1 MRRSLPGLFD
11 RFFEDYSQKTGGF
24 SVSLPLIGIMGVF
37 ILLAVLFLLG
47 MPVSFA
53 MCIVG
58 FCGFWY
64 VVSFKAAITMVGAD
78 IWSIFSK
85 YGLTVVPFFIFLG
98 YLAFNSGIAE
108 KLYNTAYK
116 WVGHWNGGLAIATI
130 GADELFAAICG
141 SNTAPAA
148 TMGAVALPQMKKY
161 NYDTI
166 LSSGTVVTG
175 GTLGTVMPPSVVL
188 IIIGLQT
195 EQSIIKL
202 FLGGILPA
210 ILLGILFVL
219 TIWVLCR
226 INPKLGPAG
235 PKTNL
240 KDKVKSL
247 TGIVEAIAIF
257 SLVIGGLYA
266 GLFTP
271 TEAGAV
277 GVFFT
282 LIVTALTRRL
292 TRKGLVNSI
301 TDTLKISCMVF
312 FLVTGAIIFGR
323 FLAVT
328 RLPFM
333 VADFAS
339 GLPTSPYVILAVIL
353 LIYLIGGCFM
363 DSLGFLV
370 LTIPIF
376 FPLGMTLGFD
386 PIWYAV
392 ILTMVTT
399 MGAITPPVGVNIY
412 VVKALAPEIEL
423 GTIFKSVSFFLLAC
437 IVCVII
443 LIIFPQ
449 IVLFIPEM
457 AH

>member
-1 MRRSLPGLFD
+1 MSLTLVGI
-11 RFFEDYSQKTGGF
+11 
-24 SVSLPLIGIMGVF
+24 IGIV
-37 ILLAVLFLLG
+37 ILLAVLFFLG
-47 MPVSFA
+47 MPVGFA
-53 MCIVG
+53 MGIVG

-64 VVSFKAAITMVGAD
+64 VVSFKAALTMAGGDVWAT
-78 IWSIFSK
+78 FSK
-85 YGLTVVPFFIFLG
+85 YGLTVVPLFIFMG

-108 KLYNTAYK
+108 RLYKAAYK
-116 WVGHWNGGLAIATI
+116 WFGHWRGGLAIATI

-141 SNTAPAA
+141 SNTATAA
-148 TMGAVALPQMKKY
+148 TMGTVALPQMEKY
-161 NYDTI
+161 NYDTR

-195 EQSIIKL
+195 EQSIVKL

-219 TIWVLCR
+219 TIFVLCR
-226 INPKLGPAG
+226 LNPEFGPAG
-235 PKTNL
+235 PKTSL
-240 KDKVKSL
+240 KEKIKSL
-247 TGIVEAIAIF
+247 TGIIEAIAIF
-257 SLVIGGLYA
+257 ILVIGGLYA
-266 GLFTP
+266 GIFTP

-277 GVFFT
+277 GVLFT
-282 LIVTALTRRL
+282 LIVTATTRRL
-292 TRKGLVNSI
+292 TWKGLVSSMI
-301 TDTLKISCMVF
+301 ETLKISCMVF

-323 FLAVT
+323 FLAIT

-339 GLPTSPYVILAVIL
+339 TLPVSPFTVLAIVL
-353 LIYLIGGCFM
+353 LIYLVGGCFV

-376 FPLGMTLGFD
+376 FPLGMALGFD
-386 PIWYAV
+386 PIWYAI

-412 VVKALAPEIEL
+412 VVKALAPEIGL

-437 IVCVII
+437 VICIII
-443 LIIFPQ
+443 LIVFPQ
-449 IVLFIPEM
+449 IVLVIPAM
-457 AH
+457 IH

>member
-1 MRRSLPGLFD
+1 MSP
-11 RFFEDYSQKTGGF
+11 T
-24 SVSLPLIGIMGVF
+24 LIGIIGII
-37 ILLAVLFLLG
+37 ILLAVLFFLG
-47 MPVSFA
+47 MPVGFA
-53 MCIVG
+53 MGVVG

-64 VVSFKAAITMVGAD
+64 VVSFKAAMNIVGMD
-78 IWSIFSK
+78 IWTIFSS
-85 YGLTVVPFFIFLG
+85 YGLTVVPLFVFLG

-108 KLYNTAYK
+108 RLYTAAYK
-116 WVGHWNGGLAIATI
+116 WFGHWRGGLAIATI

-141 SNTAPAA
+141 SNTATAA
-148 TMGAVALPQMKKY
+148 TMGAVALPQMTRYK
-161 NYDTI
+161 YDTR
-166 LSSGTVVTG
+166 LSSGTIVTG

-210 ILLGILFVL
+210 ILLGLLFIL
-219 TIWVLCR
+219 TIVVLCR
-226 INPKLGPAG
+226 IYPKFGPAG
-235 PKTNL
+235 PRFSFKE
-240 KDKVKSL
+240 KIKSL
-247 TGIVEAIAIF
+247 VGVIEAVVIF
-257 SLVIGGLYA
+257 ALVIGGLYV

-282 LIVTALTRRL
+282 LAVTIATGRL
-292 TRKGLVNSI
+292 TWKGFISSV
-301 TDTLKISCMVF
+301 TDSLKISCMVF

-333 VADFAS
+333 VAEFAS
-339 GLPTSPYVILAVIL
+339 SLPVSPYVVLALIL
-353 LIYLIGGCFM
+353 LIYLVGGCFI

-376 FPLGMTLGFD
+376 FPLGMALGFD
-386 PIWYAV
+386 PIWYAI

-423 GTIFKSVSFFLLAC
+423 GTIFKSVSYFLMAC
-437 IVCVII
+437 IVCIVI
-443 LIIFPQ
+443 LIIFPE
-449 IVLFIPEM
+449 IVLIIPNM
-457 AH
+457 AK

>member
-1 MRRSLPGLFD
+1 LSLTLVGI
-11 RFFEDYSQKTGGF
+11 
-24 SVSLPLIGIMGVF
+24 IGI
-37 ILLAVLFLLG
+37 ITLLGVLFFLG
-47 MPVSFA
+47 MPVGFA
-53 MCIVG
+53 MAIVG

-64 VVSFKAAITMVGAD
+64 VVSFKAAINMVGTD
-78 IWSIFSK
+78 IWGTFSS
-85 YGLTVVPFFIFLG
+85 YGLTVVPLFIFLG

-108 KLYNTAYK
+108 KLYRTAYK
-116 WVGHWNGGLAIATI
+116 WFGHWRGGLAIATI

-141 SNTAPAA
+141 SNTATAA
-148 TMGAVALPQMKKY
+148 TMGAIALPQMNKY
-161 NYDTI
+161 NYDTR

-202 FLGGILPA
+202 FLAGILPA

-219 TIWVLCR
+219 TIFVLCR
-226 INPKLGPAG
+226 IKPEFGPAG
-235 PKTNL
+235 PKTDF
-240 KDKVKSL
+240 KEKIKSL
-247 TGIVEAIAIF
+247 TGIIEAIVIF
-257 SLVIGGLYA
+257 IIVIGGLYA

-277 GVFFT
+277 GVFFA
-282 LIVTALTRRL
+282 LIVTLVTRRL
-292 TRKGLVNSI
+292 SWKGLASSVV
-301 TDTLKISCMVF
+301 DTLKISAMVF

-328 RLPFM
+328 RLPFI
-333 VADFAS
+333 VADFAAS
-339 GLPTSPYVILAVIL
+339 LPVSPYIILSMVL
-353 LIYLIGGCFM
+353 LIYLIGGCFI

-376 FPLGMTLGFD
+376 FPLGMKLGFD
-386 PIWYAV
+386 PIWYAI

-423 GTIFKSVSFFLLAC
+423 ATIFKSVSFFLVAC
-437 IVCVII
+437 ILCIII

-449 IVLFIPEM
+449 IVLFIPRM
-457 AH
+457 VQ

>member
-1 MRRSLPGLFD
+1 MSP
-11 RFFEDYSQKTGGF
+11 T
-24 SVSLPLIGIMGVF
+24 LIGIIGII
-37 ILLAVLFLLG
+37 ILLAVLFFLG
-47 MPVSFA
+47 MPVGFA
-53 MCIVG
+53 MGVVG

-64 VVSFKAAITMVGAD
+64 VVSFKAAMNIVGMD
-78 IWSIFSK
+78 IWTIFSS
-85 YGLTVVPFFIFLG
+85 YGLTVVPLFVFLG

-108 KLYNTAYK
+108 RLYTAAYK
-116 WVGHWNGGLAIATI
+116 WFGHWRGGLAIATI

-141 SNTAPAA
+141 SNTATAA
-148 TMGAVALPQMKKY
+148 TMGAVALPQMTRYK
-161 NYDTI
+161 YDTR
-166 LSSGTVVTG
+166 LSSGTIVTG

-210 ILLGILFVL
+210 ILLGLLFIL
-219 TIWVLCR
+219 TIVVLCR
-226 INPKLGPAG
+226 IYPKFGPAG
-235 PKTNL
+235 PRFSFKE
-240 KDKVKSL
+240 KIKSL
-247 TGIVEAIAIF
+247 VGVIEAVVIF
-257 SLVIGGLYA
+257 ALVIGGLYV

-282 LIVTALTRRL
+282 LAVTIATGRL
-292 TRKGLVNSI
+292 TWKGFISSV
-301 TDTLKISCMVF
+301 TDSLKISCMVF

-333 VADFAS
+333 VAEFAS
-339 GLPTSPYVILAVIL
+339 SLPVSPYVILALIL
-353 LIYLIGGCFM
+353 LIYLVGGCFI

-376 FPLGMTLGFD
+376 FPLGMALGFD
-386 PIWYAV
+386 PIWYAI

-423 GTIFKSVSFFLLAC
+423 GTIFKSVSYFLMAC
-437 IVCVII
+437 IVCIVI
-443 LIIFPQ
+443 LIIFPE
-449 IVLFIPEM
+449 IVLIIPNM
-457 AH
+457 AK

>member
-1 MRRSLPGLFD
+1 
-11 RFFEDYSQKTGGF
+11 
-24 SVSLPLIGIMGVF
+24 VSLTLVGIIGII
-37 ILLAVLFLLG
+37 ILLAVLFFLG
-47 MPVSFA
+47 MPVGFA
-53 MCIVG
+53 MAIVG

-64 VVSFKAAITMVGAD
+64 VVSFNGAITMVGAD
-78 IWSIFSK
+78 IWATFSK
-85 YGLTVVPFFIFLG
+85 YGLTVIPLFIFLG

-108 KLYNTAYK
+108 RLYNVAYK
-116 WVGHWNGGLAIATI
+116 WFGHWRGGLAIATI

-141 SNTAPAA
+141 SNTATAA
-148 TMGAVALPQMKKY
+148 TMGTVALPQMNKY
-161 NYDTI
+161 KYDTM

-188 IIIGLQT
+188 IVIGLQT

-210 ILLGILFVL
+210 ILLGLLFVL
-219 TIWVLCR
+219 TIFVVCR
-226 INPKLGPAG
+226 INPSYGPAG
-235 PKTNL
+235 PKTSF
-240 KDKVKSL
+240 KEKIISL
-247 TGIVEAIAIF
+247 TGIIEAVVIF
-257 SLVIGGLYA
+257 IVVIGGLYA

-277 GVFFT
+277 GVFFA
-282 LIVTALTRRL
+282 LVVTIATRRI
-292 TRKGLVNSI
+292 TWKGIVSSVVE
-301 TDTLKISCMVF
+301 TLKISSMVF

-339 GLPTSPYVILAVIL
+339 GLPVSPYIILAFIL
-353 LIYLIGGCFM
+353 VIYLIGGCFV

-376 FPLGMTLGFD
+376 FPLGMALGFD
-386 PIWYAV
+386 PIWYSI

-412 VVKALAPEIEL
+412 VVKALAPEIPL

-437 IVCVII
+437 IVSIII

-449 IVLFIPEM
+449 IILVIPEM
-457 AH
+457 AY